1 MTMTK
6 YSRITKYTISLFLF
20 VLFALPL
27 SVFSQDHKPPLPVEL
42 LFGHDHLYFQMVLK
56 KQFTPESRLG
66 FFSVATYSAKYND
79 LSDVDITLP
88 MHLYYDVWKG
98 FSVIGGGAINSVT
111 GFSPY
116 AGFEHNFASRQ
127 VLTVTQVNFSL
138 DSHND
143 FTLFGIYEYKPPI
156 NENWSLFTHLQLLY
170 NTSFKDGA
178 HNRSYLYLRAG
189 ISRGSIGF
197 GLGANLDQY
206 GPYKTYEDNY
216 GLFVMYEFR

>member
-1 MTMTK
+1 MK
-6 YSRITKYTISLFLF
+6 ITKDLSSSRYSFLLFIF
-20 VLFALPL
+20 ILFALPL
-27 SVFSQDHKPPLPVEL
+27 SMRAQDHKPPLPVEL
-42 LFGHDHLYFQMVLK
+42 LFGNEQLYFQMVVK
-56 KQFTPESRLG
+56 KQFTPDSRMG
-66 FFSVATYSAKYND
+66 FFSVATYSARYDD

-88 MHLYYDVWKG
+88 MHLYYDFWKG
-98 FSVIGGGAINSVT
+98 FSVIGGAAINSVT

-116 AGFEHNFASRQ
+116 AGFEHNFVSRQ
-127 VLTVTQVNFSL
+127 VLAVTQVNYSL

-156 NENWSLFTHLQLLY
+156 NEKWSIFTHLQLLY
-170 NTSFKDGA
+170 NTSFKDGT

-189 ISRGSIGF
+189 VTRGSFGF

-206 GPYKTYEDNY
+206 GPYKTYEDNF

>member
-1 MTMTK
+1 MTK
-6 YSRITKYTISLFLF
+6 CPGISKYTISLFIV

-27 SVFSQDHKPPLPVEL
+27 SVHSQDHKTPLPVEL
-42 LFGHDHLYFQMVLK
+42 LFGHEHLYFQMLVK

-66 FFSVATYSAKYND
+66 FFSVATYSVNYND

-88 MHLYYDVWKG
+88 MHLYYDLWKG
-98 FSVIGGGAINSVT
+98 FSVIGGGVINSVT

-116 AGFEHNFASRQ
+116 AGFEHNFVSRQ
-127 VLTVTQVNFSL
+127 VLAVTQLNYSL

-156 NENWSLFTHLQLLY
+156 NDKWSLFTHLQLLY
-170 NTSFKDGA
+170 NTSFKDGS

-189 ISRGSIGF
+189 VSRGSMGF

-206 GPYKTYEDNY
+206 GPNKSYEDNY
-216 GLFVMYEFR
+216 GLFIMYEFR